1 MTRRVPMTVLVPLD
15 ENSRHSPSLDKSSIE
30 RELQF
35 EHIRF
40 QLRECEAKLALTRSE
55 LEEKTRMCVTLD
67 AALRRESARNGGNTR
82 WSPKSMIPRVS
93 GVSSYFGPGQA
104 LYDPIDDTEVR
115 DANTWEQLRVNFLA
129 LLSDLSQTRSALRAS
144 EETLEAE
151 RQRRLRDVEKLHK
164 MVSDKENEIRN
175 YKTSFDAQL
184 TRNTELEDKV
194 AKLRSQLGSV
204 QRAGSTTASLST
216 APSTSRT
223 FSPPVPEPAVNSF
236 NRKYFPAQQSTIS
249 LASVGALPPQQSFP
263 APMPMYSPIL
273 MSRQILPQMSPSHPQ
288 TRIISS
294 VHRH

>member
-1 MTRRVPMTVLVPLD
+1 MTRRVPMTVLAPLD
-15 ENSRHSPSLDKSSIE
+15 ENSRHSPSLDKGSIE

-40 QLRECEAKLALTRSE
+40 QLRESEAKLFLTRSE

-82 WSPKSMIPRVS
+82 WSPKSRIPPVS
-93 GVSSYFGPGQA
+93 AVSSDFGPGQA
-104 LYDPIDDTEVR
+104 LYDPIEDTEVR
-115 DANTWEQLRVNFLA
+115 ETKTWEQLRVDFLA

-144 EETLEAE
+144 EETLKAE
-151 RQRRLRDVEKLHK
+151 RQRRLRDIEKLQK
-164 MVSDKENEIRN
+164 MVSEKENEIRN
-175 YKTSFDAQL
+175 FKTSFDAQM
-184 TRNTELEDKV
+184 TRNTELEDQV

-204 QRAGSTTASLST
+204 QRSGSTASLYT

-223 FSPPVPEPAVNSF
+223 FSPPVPEPAINSF
-236 NRKYFPAQQSTIS
+236 SRNYFPNQQSTIN
-249 LASVGALPPQQSFP
+249 LASVGALPPQHSFP
-263 APMPMYSPIL
+263 APMPMYSPVL
-273 MSRQILPQMSPSHPQ
+273 MSRQILPQMSPTHHQ